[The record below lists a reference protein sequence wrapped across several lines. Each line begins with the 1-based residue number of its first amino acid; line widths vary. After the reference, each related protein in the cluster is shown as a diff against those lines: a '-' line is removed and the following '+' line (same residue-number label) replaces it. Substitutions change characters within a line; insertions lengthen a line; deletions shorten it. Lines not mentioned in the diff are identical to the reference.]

1 MKKTS
6 ALLIAGL
13 ALLGLTA
20 VYWLIQGVGLIF
32 SGATAGTYSLFLI
45 LSVIMLALIVLSRKR
60 SLLGGILIATLGILM
75 AIYFLMVKY
84 DIYVAAPF
92 LLLMCLP
99 LVISGL
105 LVIEANW
112 TSRPK
117 NM

>member
-13 ALLGLTA
+13 VLLGLTA
-20 VYWLIQGVGLIF
+20 IYWLIQAVGLIF
-32 SGATAGTYSLFLI
+32 SGATAGTFSLYLV
-45 LSVIMLALIVLSRKR
+45 LVVIMVALIVLSRKR
-60 SLLGGILIATLGILM
+60 SLLGGILIATLGVLM
-75 AIYFLMVKY
+75 AIYYLMVKFDFY
-84 DIYVAAPF
+84 QAMPF

-112 TSRPK
+112 RSRTS